1 MTDTAKL
8 IIAVLGVFAVGFF
21 IVGTSEK
28 SEEEKK
34 SDAFVAAYSS
44 MTKMANKKCPAA
56 IKKHTG
62 TAVFFPSSTDSDK
75 ESYITMTWEGGPKDN
90 FKKAVC
96 KFVRA
101 RGGIGEL
108 VIDDKVI
115 IDK

>member
-1 MTDTAKL
+1 MSDTAKL

-34 SDAFVAAYSS
+34 SDAFVAGYSS
-44 MTKMANKKCPAA
+44 MSKMANDKCPKAV
-56 IKKHTG
+56 KKHTG
-62 TAVFFPSSTDSDK
+62 SPVFFPSDTESDK
-75 ESYITMTWEGGPKDN
+75 QSYITMTWIGGPDDN

-108 VIDDKVI
+108 TIDDKVVI
-115 IDK
+115 SK